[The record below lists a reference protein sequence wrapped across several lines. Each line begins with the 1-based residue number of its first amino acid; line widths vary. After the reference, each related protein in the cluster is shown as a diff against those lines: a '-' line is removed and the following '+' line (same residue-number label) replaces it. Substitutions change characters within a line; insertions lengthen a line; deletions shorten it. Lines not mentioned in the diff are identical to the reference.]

1 MSLENKLAIKRRSGV
16 MLYVR
21 QHIVDS
27 LNILRNL
34 KMLDFLCA
42 TITFLLAE
50 NVSLKRKCMLKAK
63 L

>member
-1 MSLENKLAIKRRSGV
+1 

-21 QHIVDS
+21 QHTVDS
-27 LNILRNL
+27 LNILRKF

-50 NVSLKRKCMLKAK
+50 NVSLKRKCMLKAE

>member
-1 MSLENKLAIKRRSGV
+1 

-21 QHIVDS
+21 QHTVDS
-27 LNILRNL
+27 LNILRKF